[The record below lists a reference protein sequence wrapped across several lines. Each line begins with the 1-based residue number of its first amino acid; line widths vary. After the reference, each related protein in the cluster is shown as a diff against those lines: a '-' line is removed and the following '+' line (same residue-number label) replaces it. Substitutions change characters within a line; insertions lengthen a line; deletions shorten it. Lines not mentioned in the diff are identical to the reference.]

1 MISVL
6 LFCVIIPGSVHQYVS
21 QYPVNYMTDFLD
33 VNRKKT
39 YDIFKLDNSNL
50 YTRLLEIHPEIS
62 LNKDSLEIN
71 LENKKI
77 RRSISSIVNKM
88 NVDAK

>member
-1 MISVL
+1 MSIE
-6 LFCVIIPGSVHQYVS
+6 
-21 QYPVNYMTDFLD
+21 
-33 VNRKKT
+33 KKT

-88 NVDAK
+88 NVDAGK